1 METFHPKAGGERI
14 NNGLIK
20 LIALIPRMMRRLNRS
35 GALAGISPV
44 LLGLA
49 LIQPADQAEALPNPA
64 AQSTI
69 TMPAAGVVCDGT
81 NQLCYDRNGLSLSLT
96 GTYFGQ
102 YARQVAQQNFGSR
115 LPLRRFELSNGV
127 FCQTDQASCWRQE
140 NGQRAR
146 AGRISEQLFGYQPQP
161 TPQPAPYPTPTPYP
175 RPVPSPIGH
184 TAMCQLVR
192 GSQLLFNGS
201 CSLNEI
207 RQGFQPRFEVQLRH
221 GGTYV
226 FEQTNRG
233 YVITDGSGGRWP
245 VQISDRGNRGIF
257 SWADMRLDV
266 TQRNYMPNSNSNG
279 KFQRAVNN
287 FLIDL
292 FN

>member
-1 METFHPKAGGERI
+1 MIRRS
-14 NNGLIK
+14 LISCCV
-20 LIALIPRMMRRLNRS
+20 AL
-35 GALAGISPV
+35 V
-44 LLGLA
+44 
-49 LIQPADQAEALPNPA
+49 PAMASALPNPA
-64 AQSTI
+64 GESTI
-69 TMPAAGVVCDGT
+69 TMPASGVVCDGT
-81 NQLCYDRNGLSLSLT
+81 NQLCYDRNGLSLALT
-96 GTYFGQ
+96 GRYFGQ
-102 YARQVAQQNFGSR
+102 YAERTAQQNLGYR

-140 NGQRAR
+140 NGRRVR
-146 AGRISEQLFGYQPQP
+146 AGRISEQLFGFQ
-161 TPQPAPYPTPTPYP
+161 PQPAPYPGPAPYP
-175 RPVPSPIGH
+175 QPSPRPAGQ
-184 TAMCQLVR
+184 TALCQLSR

-207 RQGFQPRFEVQLRH
+207 RQGFQPRFEVRLRQ

-266 TQRNYMPNSNSNG
+266 TQRNYMPNSNG